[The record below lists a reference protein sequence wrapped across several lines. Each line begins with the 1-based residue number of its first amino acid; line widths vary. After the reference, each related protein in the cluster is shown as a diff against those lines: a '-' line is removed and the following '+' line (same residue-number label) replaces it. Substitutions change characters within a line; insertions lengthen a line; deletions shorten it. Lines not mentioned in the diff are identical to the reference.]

1 MKNFRVLSLDI
12 SASSTG
18 WAFLTNRNKK
28 IKYGLIKTSPK
39 ISTAERLV
47 GFRKAVIDLIIK
59 FKPTDIV
66 IEDTFIG
73 PNPKVTKLLA
83 KFGGVAEELIFSLT
97 TKNALIVDN
106 KTTKAFFHVKTKSD
120 LFDLISDLLDLEKEI
135 DKLLFRNHNDI
146 TDAMAQ
152 LLYSCDVLLKYK
164 KIKVETG
171 YGFKYK

>member
-18 WAFLTNRNKK
+18 WAFLTNRSKK

-39 ISTAERLV
+39 VSTAERLV
-47 GFRKAVIDLIIK
+47 VFRIAILDLITK
-59 FKPTDIV
+59 FKPTDIA

-73 PNPKVTKLLA
+73 PNPKVNKLLS

-106 KTTKAFFHVKTKSD
+106 KTTKAFFHVKTKSA
-120 LFDLISDLLDLEKEI
+120 LFDLISDLLTLEKEI
-135 DKLLFRNHNDI
+135 DNLSFKKHNDL
-146 TDAMAQ
+146 TDSMAQ
-152 LLYSCDVLLKYK
+152 LLYSCDVLLNYK
-164 KIKVETG
+164 KTKVETD
-171 YGFKYK
+171 YGFRYK